1 MLSFRQKIFLSYIA
15 VFFLFIVLLFPF
27 ATRTVNDIVSK
38 SMIERADELIE
49 SLQTT
54 PDDYALITQ
63 LKNSKHKVF
72 FRVGVYNDKHKV
84 IYDSHAK
91 RRLGPKFSQEY
102 VIDHPEVNEAYL
114 HGIGTFEDYSEISEQ
129 KMYYLAKSFLYHGKT
144 YVLRL
149 ALPYQHVVDFTE
161 NFEIGFLGLAT
172 AVLLLFSMMTW
183 FIINHLTNPI
193 QQIINAVRPYQEGEL
208 TNIPKIIIKSS
219 NSKDDFGKLGETLNS
234 LSEKIQLQIDNLTKE
249 KNEKVA
255 VLESLVEGVIA
266 VDKDFIVTYANNM
279 ALKLLDISR
288 ENLLTH
294 PFTSAQQHKCEELLY
309 RCHEKGEPITEEW
322 ITKNSGRK
330 VYLDLIA
337 IPKKENTGAILVL
350 QDKSSHYR
358 ILEMRKDFIAN
369 ASHELKTPITI
380 IRGFAETLNDF
391 PDLPNETKV
400 DITAKIV
407 RNCERM
413 THLIKDLLTLADI
426 EHLSES
432 RLIESD
438 LHEIVLNCCT
448 LLHDAHPTAQVEVI
462 VQEDKEYNTVVDP
475 QLMELAVINLLEN
488 AAKYSTP
495 PAKITISLKKNKKN
509 IEISVTDKGI
519 GISKEDL
526 ENVFQRFY
534 TVNKAHSQKM
544 GGAGLGLSLVETIID
559 KHLGKIA
566 VTSELGVGTTFTITL
581 PLERKVLD

>member
-38 SMIERADELIE
+38 SMIERADELID
-49 SLQTT
+49 SLKKT

-72 FRVGVYNDKHKV
+72 FRVGIYNDKHKV

-102 VIDHPEVNEAYL
+102 VIDHPEVNEAYQ
-114 HGIGTFEDYSEISEQ
+114 HGVGTFEDYSEISEQ
-129 KMYYLAKSFLYHGKT
+129 KMYYLAKSFLFHGKT

-208 TNIPKIIIKSS
+208 TNLPKIVIKSS
-219 NSKDDFGKLGETLNS
+219 NAKDDFGKLGETLNS

-266 VDKDFIVTYANNM
+266 VDKDSVVTYTNNM
-279 ALKLLDISR
+279 ALKFLNISKDELL
-288 ENLLTH
+288 NH
-294 PFTSAQQHKCEELLY
+294 PFSTAKQQKCDELL
-309 RCHEKGEPITEEW
+309 RFCHEKGEPITEEW
-322 ITKNSGRK
+322 ITKISGRK
-330 VYLDLIA
+330 VYLDIIA
-337 IPKKENTGAILVL
+337 IPKKGNSGAILVL

-391 PDLPNETKV
+391 PDLPNETKA
-400 DITAKIV
+400 DITGKIV

-426 EHLSES
+426 EHLAES
-432 RLIESD
+432 RLINTD
-438 LHEIVLNCCT
+438 LYEIVLNCCNM
-448 LLHDAHPTAQVEVI
+448 LHDAHPTAKVEVKAE
-462 VQEDKEYNTVVDP
+462 QGTTYNAVVDP
-475 QLMELAVINLLEN
+475 QLIELAIINLLEN
-488 AAKYSTP
+488 AAKYSNP
-495 PAKITISLKKNKKN
+495 PADITVTLKKTDASV
-509 IEISVTDKGI
+509 EIKVSDKGI

-559 KHLGKIA
+559 KHMGKIS
-566 VTSELGVGTTFTITL
+566 VDSELGIGTTFTITL
-581 PLERKVLD
+581 PVERKIPA

>member
-38 SMIERADELIE
+38 SMIERADELID
-49 SLQTT
+49 SLKTT

-72 FRVGVYNDKHKV
+72 FRVGIYNDKHKV

-208 TNIPKIIIKSS
+208 TNIPKITIKSS

-249 KNEKVA
+249 RNEKEA
-255 VLESLVEGVIA
+255 VLESLVEGVVA
-266 VDKDFIVTYANNM
+266 VDKDLTVTYVNNM
-279 ALKLLDISR
+279 ALKFLNISK
-288 ENLLTH
+288 EKILNHSFDVAEQT
-294 PFTSAQQHKCEELLY
+294 KCDELLRRAY
-309 RCHEKGEPITEEW
+309 EKGEPIVEEW
-322 ITKNSGRK
+322 ITKIAGRK
-330 VYLDLIA
+330 MYLDIIA
-337 IPKKENTGAILVL
+337 IPKKGNSGAILVL

-400 DITAKIV
+400 DITSKIV

-432 RLIESD
+432 RLTETD
-438 LHEIVLNCCT
+438 LHEVVMNCCAM
-448 LLHDAHPTAQVEVI
+448 LHDAHPTAEVD
-462 VQEDKEYNTVVDP
+462 VKFEEGTPYAAVVDP
-475 QLMELAVINLLEN
+475 QLMELAIINLLEN
-488 AAKYSTP
+488 AAKYSNP
-495 PAKITISLKKNKKN
+495 PAKITVSLKRTDKN
-509 IEISVTDKGI
+509 IEIAVSDQGI
-519 GISKEDL
+519 GISKDDL

-559 KHLGKIA
+559 KHLGKISVA
-566 VTSELGVGTTFTITL
+566 SELGIGTTFTISL
-581 PLERKVLD
+581 PLERKILH

>member
-1 MLSFRQKIFLSYIA
+1 
-15 VFFLFIVLLFPF
+15 
-27 ATRTVNDIVSK
+27 
-38 SMIERADELIE
+38 MIERADELIE
-49 SLQTT
+49 SLKNT

-91 RRLGPKFSQEY
+91 RRLGPKFTQEY

-114 HGIGTFEDYSEISEQ
+114 HGVGTFEDYSEISEQ
-129 KMYYLAKSFLYHGKT
+129 KMYYLAKSFQFHGKT

-208 TNIPKIIIKSS
+208 TNLPKIIIKSS

-234 LSEKIQLQIDNLTKE
+234 LSEKIQLQIDSLTKE

-255 VLESLVEGVIA
+255 VLESLVEGVVA
-266 VDKDFIVTYANNM
+266 VDKDFVVTYVNNM
-279 ALKLLDISR
+279 ALKFL
-288 ENLLTH
+288 ETTKN
-294 PFTSAQQHKCEELLY
+294 ELLN
-309 RCHEKGEPITEEW
+309 RPFETSNHPKCAELLKLCHEKGEPITEEW
-322 ITKNSGRK
+322 ITKIAGRK
-330 VYLDLIA
+330 VYLDIIA
-337 IPKKENTGAILVL
+337 IPKKGNSGAILVL

-391 PDLPNETKV
+391 PDLPNETKA
-400 DITAKIV
+400 DITGKIV

-426 EHLSES
+426 EHLTES
-432 RLIESD
+432 RLIEAN
-438 LHEIVLNCCT
+438 LHEIVLNCCAM
-448 LLHDAHPTAQVEVI
+448 LHDAHPTAQVDVKLE
-462 VQEDKEYNTVVDP
+462 KETDYHAVVDP
-475 QLMELAVINLLEN
+475 QLIELAIINLLEN
-488 AAKYSTP
+488 AAKYSNP
-495 PAKITISLKKNKKN
+495 PAKITVSLGKTEEN
-509 IEISVTDKGI
+509 IKISVSDQGI

-559 KHLGKIA
+559 KHLGKISVA
-566 VTSELGVGTTFTITL
+566 SELGVGTTFTVTL
-581 PLERKVLD
+581 PIERKVAQ